1 MENTVLNMIQ
11 NIKETNNPIL
21 KASILSA
28 YISDGMRN
36 QKLGLYEAYLLQWEV
51 INDTRQWYVL
61 PAWSGTVQ
69 ISTCLALLNQKLL
82 AHIFRDSSCIQL
94 LRQWGMEAFGLCAER
109 RAHYIMDR
117 YHDYLEIDHRQ
128 NEYLLE
134 EMLHVRKNYDTM
146 SFEDGPYHVDIFPY
160 HYFEPEKILLE
171 KTDLSGE
178 MSVSED
184 VETILMEVN
193 I

>member
-1 MENTVLNMIQ
+1 MENSTLNMIQ
-11 NIKETNNPIL
+11 NIKETDNPIL
-21 KASILSA
+21 KASTLSF
-28 YISDGMRN
+28 YISDGLKN

-51 INDTRQWYVL
+51 IINTREWYML
-61 PAWSGTVQ
+61 PAWSGKVQ

-82 AHIFRDSSCIQL
+82 AHIFKDSSCIQL
-94 LRQWGMEAFGLCAER
+94 LRQWGMEASELCAER

-117 YHDYLEIDHRQ
+117 YHDYLDIDCER
-128 NEYLLE
+128 NEHLLK
-134 EMLHVRKNYDTM
+134 EMLHVRKNYDAM
-146 SFEDGPYHVDIFPY
+146 SYDDGPYHVEIFPY

-178 MSVSED
+178 MSVAED
-184 VETILMEVN
+184 VETILTELN